1 MQICAAMALRVGKII
16 LKVKSAARA
25 IIINNVNHASCMQF
39 SVVLLMFA

>member
-25 IIINNVNHASCMQF
+25 IIINNVNHACNLYTSE
-39 SVVLLMFA
+39 SV